1 MAMASQLCLLL
12 SQKAAAAHFL
22 HDLNFGSFKKGN
34 ILQMLHPILVVT
46 LTGKFLTYRK

>member
-1 MAMASQLCLLL
+1 MAQASQLCLLL

-34 ILQMLHPILVVT
+34 ILQMLHLILVVT